1 MMKVHVYVM
10 MAKRG
15 IKTRKQLAEAAGVHQ
30 THIGKIVDGKVK
42 RVDLSTLEGL
52 CRALDCQPGDLLEY
66 VPDGDG
72 KPSKKRKQVG
82 RQGLSSM

>member
-1 MMKVHVYVM
+1 MMKVHVYEM

-15 IKTRKQLAEAAGVHQ
+15 IKTRKKLAEVAGVHQ

-66 VPDGDG
+66 VPDGDT
-72 KPSKKRKQVG
+72 KLSKTRKQVG
-82 RQGLSSM
+82 E

>member
-1 MMKVHVYVM
+1 MMKVHVYEM

-52 CRALDCQPGDLLEY
+52 CSALDCQPGDLLAY
-66 VPDGDG
+66 VPDEHG
-72 KPSKKRKQVG
+72 KPSQKRKQDG
-82 RQGLSSM
+82 GEGSSLM

>member
-66 VPDGDG
+66 VPDGDA
-72 KPSKKRKQVG
+72 KPSQSGPRTPG
-82 RQGLSSM
+82 